1 MTQKC
6 ETREVAIVNGED
18 PILTFTA
25 TADVQVDSFAEA
37 NATDEPGVNNLATYI
52 VELEESS
59 KVDH

>member
-37 NATDEPGVNNLATYI
+37 NAADNSGVNNLATYI